1 MRRGDGLRPVEVVQ
15 LRRGAAAEDLRAGQ
29 RQEPDAGALAG
40 RAAEPPGGGTGARA
54 PLPRAVLHA
63 LARQVGYR
71 GQHQAF
77 AAAGGQERL
86 QLLQGPLGKGVLQ
99 PHNIGEHQPDDRD
112 RQPAVRLRQVPVQR
126 ADIRPADHPSGKL
139 CYGTQPCNPL
149 PPAGCGQER
158 QQPAGLHHRGL
169 RGHGEQ
175 GFADPQTLT
184 AMIRKFIVKAQDWA
198 DGKLRRLAG
207 RISPDMRVAII
218 LVMLAAFGALSVY
231 MTVASIYRIGRN
243 DGKELGIEH
252 VRRLQLPNDSIIN
265 PFESGRHG
273 TGGEVE

>member
-29 RQEPDAGALAG
+29 RQEPDAGTLAG

-126 ADIRPADHPSGKL
+126 ADIRPADHP
-139 CYGTQPCNPL
+139 
-149 PPAGCGQER
+149 
-158 QQPAGLHHRGL
+158 
-169 RGHGEQ
+169 
-175 GFADPQTLT
+175 
-184 AMIRKFIVKAQDWA
+184 
-198 DGKLRRLAG
+198 
-207 RISPDMRVAII
+207 
-218 LVMLAAFGALSVY
+218 
-231 MTVASIYRIGRN
+231 
-243 DGKELGIEH
+243 
-252 VRRLQLPNDSIIN
+252 
-265 PFESGRHG
+265 
-273 TGGEVE
+273 